1 MAQLIIRADNFNL
14 TSTQVCCTQETWS
27 TDDSEAP
34 LDYVDTSYSISQS
47 PNTATHDVT
56 FEFASLEGCDITSA
70 KVYATSGSPLYG
82 ADACTINGVSVGYA
96 TTNAVEVSI
105 ESGAL
110 SVVCPFAFRASP
122 VTHAHEDLDNASWY
136 DEGHSSTRNFYLYRY
151 YFQHQSV
158 LQYSDVY
165 LLIEY
170 TPAYT
175 PPELIPYT
183 DPAPVALETYVKAVH
198 MTELHENVNRVR
210 AAYGL
215 EAYAFTAITAMETLL
230 AGWNA
235 HAEEIRAAL
244 DEIGIE
250 HGEWLALGVNCPRL
264 DVLLQLRSMV
274 RVVAGVEEETDD
286 GSGGAGEDTGGDDSG
301 DEIDEN
307 AWMDVTI
314 TSVEQTG
321 DGEVTITWEATV
333 DTGVYI
339 PYEVIGDAYAQ
350 KPTVYGALTTTIT
363 GVSAGVHS
371 YSIMPVDQSLGY
383 NRYGNKSAAV
393 SVTVE

>member
-1 MAQLIIRADNFNL
+1 MAQLIIRADGFNL
-14 TSTQVCCTQETWS
+14 ASNYVCVKKGTIVYTDATHTTIATEGWSTSTTTP
-27 TDDSEAP
+27 D
-34 LDYVDTSYSISQS
+34 
-47 PNTATHDVT
+47 TATRNVT
-56 FEFASLEGCDITSA
+56 FDLSEIPADVIITSA
-70 KVYATSGSPLYG
+70 KVHATLGSSTYG
-82 ADACTINGVSVGYA
+82 AEVSTVNGVGVGAPCEAAVDVELAEGAASV
-96 TTNAVEVSI
+96 TV
-105 ESGAL
+105 
-110 SVVCPFAFRASP
+110 PFAFRSYAVEHDHSP
-122 VTHAHEDLDNASWY
+122 TDMTKTNEYWVSNAY
-136 DEGHSSTRNFYLYRY
+136 FVEYQYQHSGVVS
-151 YFQHQSV
+151 
-158 LQYSDVY
+158 YSDVY

-215 EAYAFTAITAMETLL
+215 EAYAFTAIIAMEPLL

-250 HGEWLALGVNCPRL
+250 HGEWLALGVNRPRL